1 MNKAELI
8 KTLRRLADT
17 LEKDDVR
24 LHDVTSDL
32 WGDVEEFESSS
43 GTHLIRTGTGHVRLH
58 FSYERLNVKA
68 KDIERALAE

>member
-1 MNKAELI
+1 MNKSELI

-24 LHDVTSDL
+24 LHEAFSDFSV
-32 WGDVEEFESSS
+32 DDQEFQSS
-43 GTHLIRTGTGHVRLH
+43 GHYIRTGETHVRLE
-58 FSYERLNVKA
+58 FSYEVKSTKA